1 MGRPQSQP
9 ARSQRQLS
17 RSSRLLPLSP
27 CQRAGCSRHGAAPQQ
42 RRRPRPHWRAITSLR
57 QEVMGQRAVR
67 LLQLLLRARRLLP
80 LQHQQPQCLLLL
92 QRQLHSRQRQR

>member
-1 MGRPQSQP
+1 
-9 ARSQRQLS
+9 
-17 RSSRLLPLSP
+17 
-27 CQRAGCSRHGAAPQQ
+27 
-42 RRRPRPHWRAITSLR
+42 
-57 QEVMGQRAVR
+57 MGQRAVR